1 MFPRQ
6 ANRSR
11 RRRRIMAMLLVY
23 ALALQGLIAGI
34 GLGMS
39 AASAADHIDLVLCS
53 PLTDAVIA
61 ALPSGGGQDKNDH
74 RPQCPFCFVAAQ
86 SAGFVTTPG
95 DAAVVPVG
103 AVRNV
108 SRLRYGI
115 AGRRIVASSLR
126 RSNGNPRAPPRFSV

>member
-1 MFPRQ
+1 MFPWP

-11 RRRRIMAMLLVY
+11 RPRRSMAVLLAY
-23 ALALQGLIAGI
+23 ALALQGLIASV

-53 PLTDAVIA
+53 SVVHTGTA
-61 ALPSGGGQDKNDH
+61 ASPASGGRDKNDR

-86 SAGFVTTPG
+86 SAGFPATPG
-95 DAAVVPVG
+95 VATVVSIGAA
-103 AVRNV
+103 RNV

-115 AGRRIVASSLR
+115 ARTGIVASPLR
-126 RSNGNPRAPPRFSV
+126 RSNGNPRAPPRFSA